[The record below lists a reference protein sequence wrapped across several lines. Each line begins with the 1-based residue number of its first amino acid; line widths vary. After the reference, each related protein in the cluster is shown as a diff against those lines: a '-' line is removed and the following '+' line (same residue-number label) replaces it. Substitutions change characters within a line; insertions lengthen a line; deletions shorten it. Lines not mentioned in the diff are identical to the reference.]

1 MNEEELVSYVVR
13 YCKHE
18 LSEEEYRFLQ
28 RWLEEKQENR
38 QTFREWVRTY
48 RQGRKVGCWDGIQEE
63 QAWEQISCRLSA
75 SPRKRRRLWKEWW
88 KQVAILIL
96 LLGSGLLYYSLQ
108 QLQESRETALSQIVP
123 GSRKAVLRLSDGRE
137 VTLEKETTC
146 VLTEEDGT
154 RISVGGQEH
163 IVYQAVSQEQEKLA
177 YNTITVPRGGEYS
190 LVLSDGTR
198 VWLNAETELTYPTV
212 FGKGER
218 KLMLK
223 GEACFEVVTDTAR
236 PFIVESFYNR
246 VEVLGTR
253 FNVSAYTGKSAVK
266 TTLLRGKVKV
276 SNRKGQLVLSP
287 GEQAVCLEE
296 EIEKC
301 EVDARAVAAWGD
313 GTFEFEN
320 MSLGEITDQ
329 LGRWYDVDFVFAD
342 PQLKAITFT
351 GAATRYRELD
361 FVWRMLEEL
370 ARVRFQLENKT
381 IRVSKI

>member
-1 MNEEELVSYVVR
+1 M
-13 YCKHE
+13 
-18 LSEEEYRFLQ
+18 
-28 RWLEEKQENR
+28 
-38 QTFREWVRTY
+38 
-48 RQGRKVGCWDGIQEE
+48 
-63 QAWEQISCRLSA
+63 
-75 SPRKRRRLWKEWW
+75 
-88 KQVAILIL
+88 
-96 LLGSGLLYYSLQ
+96 
-108 QLQESRETALSQIVP
+108 
-123 GSRKAVLRLSDGRE
+123 
-137 VTLEKETTC
+137 
-146 VLTEEDGT
+146 TEEDGT

-212 FGKGER
+212 FGKGERKLMLHQKSFSRFR

-301 EVDARAVAAWGD
+301 EVDARAVAAWVD

-361 FVWRMLEEL
+361 FVLRMLEEL

>member
-123 GSRKAVLRLSDGRE
+123 G
-137 VTLEKETTC
+137 
-146 VLTEEDGT
+146 
-154 RISVGGQEH
+154 
-163 IVYQAVSQEQEKLA
+163 
-177 YNTITVPRGGEYS
+177 
-190 LVLSDGTR
+190 TR

-301 EVDARAVAAWGD
+301 EVDARAVAAWVD

-361 FVWRMLEEL
+361 FVLRMLEEL

>member
-1 MNEEELVSYVVR
+1 M
-13 YCKHE
+13 
-18 LSEEEYRFLQ
+18 
-28 RWLEEKQENR
+28 
-38 QTFREWVRTY
+38 
-48 RQGRKVGCWDGIQEE
+48 
-63 QAWEQISCRLSA
+63 
-75 SPRKRRRLWKEWW
+75 
-88 KQVAILIL
+88 
-96 LLGSGLLYYSLQ
+96 
-108 QLQESRETALSQIVP
+108 
-123 GSRKAVLRLSDGRE
+123 
-137 VTLEKETTC
+137 
-146 VLTEEDGT
+146 
-154 RISVGGQEH
+154 
-163 IVYQAVSQEQEKLA
+163 A

-301 EVDARAVAAWGD
+301 EVDARAVAAWVD

-342 PQLKAITFT
+342 QQLKAITFT

-361 FVWRMLEEL
+361 FVLRMLEEL
-370 ARVRFQLENKT
+370 ARVRFQLEIKRSGFRKFESTKLQNYEKKKKKS
-381 IRVSKI
+381 IRHTTDCQVVLFFRICIELAYSGNRMGSGESDRRAAE

>member
-1 MNEEELVSYVVR
+1 M
-13 YCKHE
+13 
-18 LSEEEYRFLQ
+18 
-28 RWLEEKQENR
+28 
-38 QTFREWVRTY
+38 
-48 RQGRKVGCWDGIQEE
+48 
-63 QAWEQISCRLSA
+63 
-75 SPRKRRRLWKEWW
+75 
-88 KQVAILIL
+88 
-96 LLGSGLLYYSLQ
+96 
-108 QLQESRETALSQIVP
+108 
-123 GSRKAVLRLSDGRE
+123 
-137 VTLEKETTC
+137 
-146 VLTEEDGT
+146 
-154 RISVGGQEH
+154 
-163 IVYQAVSQEQEKLA
+163 
-177 YNTITVPRGGEYS
+177 PRGGEYS

-301 EVDARAVAAWGD
+301 EVDARAVAAWVD

-342 PQLKAITFT
+342 QQLKAITFT

-361 FVWRMLEEL
+361 FVLRMLEEL

>member
-1 MNEEELVSYVVR
+1 
-13 YCKHE
+13 
-18 LSEEEYRFLQ
+18 
-28 RWLEEKQENR
+28 
-38 QTFREWVRTY
+38 
-48 RQGRKVGCWDGIQEE
+48 
-63 QAWEQISCRLSA
+63 
-75 SPRKRRRLWKEWW
+75 
-88 KQVAILIL
+88 
-96 LLGSGLLYYSLQ
+96 
-108 QLQESRETALSQIVP
+108 
-123 GSRKAVLRLSDGRE
+123 
-137 VTLEKETTC
+137 
-146 VLTEEDGT
+146 
-154 RISVGGQEH
+154 
-163 IVYQAVSQEQEKLA
+163 
-177 YNTITVPRGGEYS
+177 
-190 LVLSDGTR
+190 
-198 VWLNAETELTYPTV
+198 
-212 FGKGER
+212 
-218 KLMLK
+218 MLK

-236 PFIVESFYNR
+236 PFIVESFYIR

-301 EVDARAVAAWGD
+301 EVDARAVAAWVD

-361 FVWRMLEEL
+361 FVLRMLEEL

>member
-177 YNTITVPRGGEYS
+177 YNTITVPRGIFPGIVGRYTGVAECGNRTDLSHGFWQGREKIDAERGSLFRSSNRYS
-190 LVLSDGTR
+190 
-198 VWLNAETELTYPTV
+198 P
-212 FGKGER
+212 
-218 KLMLK
+218 
-223 GEACFEVVTDTAR
+223 
-236 PFIVESFYNR
+236 SFYCR
-246 VEVLGTR
+246 EFLQSR
-253 FNVSAYTGKSAVK
+253 
-266 TTLLRGKVKV
+266 RGV
-276 SNRKGQLVLSP
+276 GYAL
-287 GEQAVCLEE
+287 
-296 EIEKC
+296 
-301 EVDARAVAAWGD
+301 
-313 GTFEFEN
+313 
-320 MSLGEITDQ
+320 
-329 LGRWYDVDFVFAD
+329 
-342 PQLKAITFT
+342 
-351 GAATRYRELD
+351 
-361 FVWRMLEEL
+361 
-370 ARVRFQLENKT
+370 
-381 IRVSKI
+381 

>member
-154 RISVGGQEH
+154 PGRGIFPGIVGRYTGVAECGNRTDLSHGFWQGR
-163 IVYQAVSQEQEKLA
+163 EKIDA
-177 YNTITVPRGGEYS
+177 ERGSLFRSSNRYS
-190 LVLSDGTR
+190 
-198 VWLNAETELTYPTV
+198 P
-212 FGKGER
+212 
-218 KLMLK
+218 
-223 GEACFEVVTDTAR
+223 
-236 PFIVESFYNR
+236 SFYCR
-246 VEVLGTR
+246 EFLQSR
-253 FNVSAYTGKSAVK
+253 
-266 TTLLRGKVKV
+266 RGV
-276 SNRKGQLVLSP
+276 GYAL
-287 GEQAVCLEE
+287 
-296 EIEKC
+296 
-301 EVDARAVAAWGD
+301 
-313 GTFEFEN
+313 
-320 MSLGEITDQ
+320 
-329 LGRWYDVDFVFAD
+329 
-342 PQLKAITFT
+342 
-351 GAATRYRELD
+351 
-361 FVWRMLEEL
+361 
-370 ARVRFQLENKT
+370 
-381 IRVSKI
+381 